1 MTHFGKAE
9 VQPIIGSRVT
19 LCLKWFSVNQYSLRT
34 ISKAVGKLK
43 DELIHKYVFSIAPFF
58 SVRTCIQA
66 SGDCEQ
72 DLMRLIESPS
82 SHILRDMN
90 SDALFQHTIATS
102 DLGSLTEALQNG
114 SNVDIESQNFVK
126 VLELSIKNG
135 DEAAFTKLLTYI
147 PELRLK
153 TRLRV
158 ADVPK
163 EGGVWLQLWNIFRQ
177 FVISIITD
185 VLLIIIFCS
194 ALCYALL
201 YMVIHS
207 TGRIQI
213 LSAEWYDRLHGSAS
227 PFSVW
232 ITLQIFYGM
241 KHRFSR
247 EFLFDTLDGSLVF
260 LWLAIATKFIS
271 PSSWFGGCLHE
282 GLYSLSSFW
291 GLQTR
296 STLARYMPSW
306 RRSYFSL
313 ILGSDNFLAW
323 TPEVKVSFPR
333 IDHSDIIL
341 RQLLQSKCNEK
352 ALMIQFL
359 ERTTFDD
366 IKEECGAGHEIFTW
380 AASKGS
386 LQAIRKLLNLGIGVD
401 ISFTGSNDFRFHG
414 PPPGSALFW
423 AAREGHS
430 EVVECLLRN
439 GAETNH
445 TIRPPLI
452 GATAGSH
459 REDDKEAISTYAACV
474 SYLLEAGA
482 DPDSV
487 DDEGRSALSW
497 STQPTQKPIL
507 DLLLNAGAD
516 PNITDRGLKL
526 PIHYA
531 AQFGRSHEVVAA
543 LLERTINPDSVDEN
557 GKSAL
562 TWALWSAD
570 CPPTVKLLV
579 DAVSDINAGGGTFG
593 CPLGAASRYCSSRIM
608 KMVLEKG
615 ADPKIQ
621 GGICGNCLGA
631 LLQRLFNQSVLECDI
646 LCLELLLSFGADPK
660 MRTNE
665 GKQALH
671 TAARYCYRPRI
682 FEVLLKHG
690 ADVNAIVQSSKQRF
704 EVTTTPLGRSSEIAQ
719 ELITRGANVAAR
731 SVSYNKTALHYAATA
746 ARSDMIKVLLEK
758 GADANARDNKMKTPL
773 HDACWRT
780 PDRETLQEE
789 DENPFEAR
797 GRRYR
802 IEKEYELLQSIE
814 LLLTLGHA
822 DPKAKDIDGAIP
834 LHHAIKARNPLTVE
848 TLIRLSP
855 SDIIF
860 ETDSKGKL
868 PLHWAAEAGFTKA
881 LYYLVDTNSP
891 IWTASEF
898 RHNDEGENLMKAMQE
913 SVNVVDIFGNT
924 ALHHAAKSGHEKFI
938 AILLSFSEAFIDIDI
953 RNHEGCTALDLAKE
967 NNHVWLV
974 GAFKEVAEILKASR
988 ASVAGDERES
998 RVFEAQNDVY
1008 DNDL

>member
-1 MTHFGKAE
+1 
-9 VQPIIGSRVT
+9 
-19 LCLKWFSVNQYSLRT
+19 
-34 ISKAVGKLK
+34 
-43 DELIHKYVFSIAPFF
+43 
-58 SVRTCIQA
+58 
-66 SGDCEQ
+66 
-72 DLMRLIESPS
+72 
-82 SHILRDMN
+82 MN

-185 VLLIIIFCS
+185 VPLIIIFYS

-201 YMVIHS
+201 YTVIHS

-213 LSAEWYDRLHGSAS
+213 LSAVWYDRLHGSAS

-271 PSSWFGGCLHE
+271 PSSWFGGCLYE

-296 STLARYMPSW
+296 STLAQYMPSW
-306 RRSYFSL
+306 RRGYFSI

-341 RQLLQSKCNEK
+341 KQLLRSECNEK

-423 AAREGHS
+423 AAIEGHS

-459 REDDKEAISTYAACV
+459 REYDKEAISTYAACV

-516 PNITDRGLKL
+516 PNITDKELKL

-557 GKSAL
+557 GTSAL

-593 CPLGAASRYCSSRIM
+593 CPLGAASRYCSSSIM

-621 GGICGNCLGA
+621 GGRYGNCLGA
-631 LLQRLFNQSVLECDI
+631 LLQRPFNQSFLEDDI
-646 LCLELLLSFGADPK
+646 LCLELLLSHGADPN

-671 TAARYCYRPRI
+671 TAAMYCYCPRI
-682 FEVLLKHG
+682 LEVLLKHG
-690 ADVNAIVQSSKQRF
+690 ADVNAIYQSSKQRF
-704 EVTTTPLGRSSEIAQ
+704 EVTTTPLGILCDFYIRKDATMILLRAGANPNCYTPDGKTVLQAACYISGSSEIAQ

-758 GADANARDNKMKTPL
+758 GADANARDNKMETPL
-773 HDACWRT
+773 HDACWQT
-780 PDRETLQEE
+780 PDRKTLQEE

-891 IWTASEF
+891 IWTASKF

-988 ASVAGDERES
+988 ASVAGDGRES